1 MLPYLEWAPRRRGDI
16 KCIFI
21 CISDNTGVSL
31 TALVLVLELLYIYT
45 GYIIVTEYSV
55 FAPYL
60 SFLSFAGRTPF
71 QRALQ
76 MINKS
81 SKVLTRNMTPLK
93 VGYVLPTHCS

>member
-1 MLPYLEWAPRRRGDI
+1 MHLYLHIWQHRSA
-16 KCIFI
+16 
-21 CISDNTGVSL
+21 SDSPGVSVR
-31 TALVLVLELLYIYT
+31 APIYIYV
-45 GYIIVTEYSV
+45 GYIFVTEYFV
-55 FAPYL
+55 FASYL
-60 SFLSFAGRTPF
+60 CFLSFAGRSSF